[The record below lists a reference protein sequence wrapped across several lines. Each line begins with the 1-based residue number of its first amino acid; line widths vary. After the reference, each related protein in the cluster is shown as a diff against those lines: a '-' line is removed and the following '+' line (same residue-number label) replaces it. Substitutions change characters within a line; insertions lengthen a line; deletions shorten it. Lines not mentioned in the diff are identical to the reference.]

1 MNAAVTTVVVGKS
14 KRAQI
19 ALLAF
24 LFTIAYGLLL
34 MMVVNQGKTIQSQ
47 RTLIHLLFKDN
58 QHLKARTAAIQPG
71 ASSVYGHDLN
81 KQAQAQAPSSQVP
94 SAQIPTVQVPPL
106 QVSPDKANPRAGTKS
121 DRKPRKAEK
130 ELPARPPAE
139 LTDQSD
145 LRRVTLAI

>member
-1 MNAAVTTVVVGKS
+1 MNAAVTTVVVGKT

-19 ALLAF
+19 ALLAV

-58 QHLKARTAAIQPG
+58 QHLKVKTAAAQTG
-71 ASSVYGHDLN
+71 AGRFYGHDLN
-81 KQAQAQAPSSQVP
+81 KRAQAQAPSSQ
-94 SAQIPTVQVPPL
+94 IPIIQVPPL

-121 DRKPRKAEK
+121 DRKSRKAEK
-130 ELPARPPAE
+130 KLPVSPPAE
-139 LTDQSD
+139 LTDPSD
-145 LRRVTLAI
+145 LRRVTFAI